1 MGRFIDKFFIREQVS
16 EQRGNTLTD
25 VIIVGAGPAG
35 LFAAKELAEK
45 SDLSV
50 KVIEKGKSI
59 KNRRSPYEQNDKC
72 LESDSYDVMQG
83 VGGTGLMSDGTLN
96 LSPYIGGDLTRF
108 VSGREAKRI
117 IDDIDSVFQE
127 HGAPKKVY
135 GENTQKTE
143 ELARKAAAA
152 DVKFI
157 PIRQRHMG
165 SENLPDIITS
175 FQEDLKEKGVE
186 FLVEETVDEIVK
198 DGVMVDGRK
207 IESEYILAAP
217 GRAGAVW
224 LSKQA
229 EKLGLNVSHG
239 AIDVGVRV
247 EVPSIL
253 MEPVIEVSRDPK
265 FHIRSKSFDDFVRT
279 FCTNHEGFIVKEKY
293 EDYVGV
299 NGHSLKSQKS
309 NNTNFAFL
317 SRVTLTEPV
326 TNTTAYGESI
336 GRLATTIGGGRPV
349 VQRLGDLRHGQRS
362 TPSRIERGH
371 VEPTLKDVT
380 PGDIS
385 MALPGRIVTS
395 LQEALDQL
403 DNVIPG
409 VASNSTLLYAPEVKL
424 YAMQISVNEKMQ
436 TDQENLFVAGD
447 GAGLS
452 RDIVNASATGILAA
466 RGIIE
471 KSGE

>member
-1 MGRFIDKFFIREQVS
+1 MKD
-16 EQRGNTLTD
+16 L
-25 VIIVGAGPAG
+25 IIIGAGPAG

-45 SDLSV
+45 SDLSIL
-50 KVIEKGKSI
+50 VIEKGKSI
-59 KNRRSPYEQNDKC
+59 KDRKSPYEEDD
-72 LESDSYDVMQG
+72 ESPESESYDVMQG

-96 LSPYIGGDLTRF
+96 LSPYIGGDLTRY
-108 VSGREAKRI
+108 VSGREANGI
-117 IDDIDSVFQE
+117 IESIDNVFQE

-135 GENTQKTE
+135 GEDTKGTE
-143 ELARKAAAA
+143 KLARKAAAA

-175 FQEDLKEKGVE
+175 FKEDLEDKGVE
-186 FLVEETVDEIVK
+186 FLLETKVEEIEE
-198 DGVMVDGRK
+198 DGVVLESGKK
-207 IESEYILAAP
+207 IDSKYVLAAP

-224 LSKQA
+224 LADQA
-229 EKLGLNVSHG
+229 EKLELEISHG

-247 EVPSIL
+247 EVPSIV

-265 FHIRSKSFDDFVRT
+265 FHIRTKSFDDFIRT

-293 EDYVGV
+293 GDHVGV
-299 NGHSLKSQKS
+299 NGHSLKSKKS

-317 SRVTLTEPV
+317 SRVKLTEPV

-349 VQRLGDLRHGQRS
+349 VQRIGDLRNGQRS

-424 YAMQISVNEKMQ
+424 YAMQISVNKLMQ
-436 TDQENLFVAGD
+436 TDIDNLFVAGD

-466 RGIIE
+466 RGIMKE
-471 KSGE
+471 AGG